1 MAAERRAVRAAGPR
15 LSLAK
20 LAPNDP
26 LTPTLSRRER
36 GQMTVLA
43 WLALFLALGPL
54 LLGMWNLLLYR
65 VPAPASGTPAM
76 SVLIPA
82 RNEEANIG
90 DACAAVLAS
99 TGVEVDLVVL
109 DDASTDRTP
118 DILRGIADPRLRVA
132 AAPKLPPGWSGKQ
145 HACNALGA
153 VARHDLMVFVDADV
167 RLAPDALSRM
177 AGYMQ
182 RHPGGL
188 ASGFPRQVTVTW
200 SEQLL
205 LPLIHFLLLGFLPM
219 AAMLRSPSPGLGAG
233 CGQLFIA
240 RRDAYVRAGGHA
252 AIKASLHDGLMLP
265 RAFRRAGLMT
275 GLFDAGPF
283 ATCRMYADAAQ
294 VWEGLCKNATEGMA
308 KPRALPVWTAILFG
322 GQVLPAVLVLM
333 ALGGVAVPAWPAALA
348 LAASVGLRL
357 VLAARF
363 RQPWLAAALHPLGVL
378 ALLVVQWSSLVR
390 AARGRPATWRGRA
403 YTAQ

>member
-1 MAAERRAVRAAGPR
+1 
-15 LSLAK
+15 
-20 LAPNDP
+20 
-26 LTPTLSRRER
+26 
-36 GQMTVLA
+36 MTTLA
-43 WLALFLALGPL
+43 WIALFLAVGPL
-54 LLGMWNLLLYR
+54 LLGLWNLTLYR
-65 VPAPASGTPAM
+65 VPAPAQGRPAV

-90 DACAAVLAS
+90 EACAAVLAS
-99 TGVEVDLVVL
+99 TGVEVELIVL

-118 DILRGIADPRLRVA
+118 DILRAIADPRLRVA
-132 AAPKLPPGWSGKQ
+132 SAPPLPPGWSGKQ
-145 HACNALGA
+145 HACSALGA
-153 VARHDLMVFVDADV
+153 LAQHDLMVFVDADV

-177 AGYMQ
+177 SGYMA
-182 RHPGGL
+182 RHPVGL

-219 AAMLRSPSPGLGAG
+219 AAMLRSGSPGLGAG

-275 GLFDAGPF
+275 GLFDATPF
-283 ATCRMYADAAQ
+283 ATCRMYANAAQ

-308 KPRALPVWTAILFG
+308 KAAALPVWTCILFG
-322 GQVLPAVLVLM
+322 GQVLPAVLMLVS
-333 ALGGVAVPAWPAALA
+333 PSIPAALA
-348 LAASVGLRL
+348 LAASSGLRL
-357 VLAARF
+357 TLAARF
-363 RQPWLAAALHPLGVL
+363 RQPWLAALLHPLGVL
-378 ALLVVQWSSLVR
+378 AVLFVQWSALVR
-390 AARGRPATWRGRA
+390 ALRGRPATWRGRA

>member
-1 MAAERRAVRAAGPR
+1 
-15 LSLAK
+15 
-20 LAPNDP
+20 
-26 LTPTLSRRER
+26 
-36 GQMTVLA
+36 MTALA
-43 WLALFLALGPL
+43 WLALFLAAGPL
-54 LLGMWNLLLYR
+54 LLGLWNLTLYR
-65 VPAPASGTPAM
+65 VPMPAEGRPAV

-99 TGVEVDLVVL
+99 TGVEVELLVL
-109 DDASTDRTP
+109 DDASSDRTP
-118 DILRGIADPRLRVA
+118 EILQGIADTRLRVA
-132 AAPKLPPGWSGKQ
+132 SAPKLPPGWSGKQ
-145 HACNALGA
+145 HACHVLGGL
-153 VARHDLMVFVDADV
+153 ARHDLMVFVDADV

-177 AGYMQ
+177 TGYMA
-182 RHPGGL
+182 RHQVGL
-188 ASGFPRQVTVTW
+188 ASGFPRQITVTW

-219 AAMLRSPSPGLGAG
+219 AAMLRSGSAGLGAG

-240 RRDAYVRAGGHA
+240 RRDAYVQAGGHA

-275 GLFDAGPF
+275 GLFDATPF
-283 ATCRMYADAAQ
+283 ATCRMYANAAQ

-308 KPRALPVWTAILFG
+308 KPAALPVWTCLLFG
-322 GQVLPAVLVLM
+322 GQVLPAVLVL
-333 ALGGVAVPAWPAALA
+333 VAPSVPAALA
-348 LAASVGLRL
+348 LVASVGLRL
-357 VLAARF
+357 LLAARF
-363 RQPWLAAALHPLGVL
+363 RQPWVAAALHPLGVL
-378 ALLVVQWSSLVR
+378 ALLVVQWSALVR